1 MSLWD
6 ILAAKRYFLSKTAN
20 FAVKSMPHAALV

>member
-6 ILAAKRYFLSKTAN
+6 ILAFKRYFLPKTAN
-20 FAVKSMPHAALV
+20 FAVKSMPYDGLV